1 MPQQYVVPQHTD
13 KEDTI
18 FGPITVRQFLICL
31 VGSGLVFVISQLLSG
46 VALYVVAGPI
56 TVFIIILAFV
66 KVNGYPMHFFIF
78 NFFMYLKKP
87 NFRVWALQESKST
100 VSTKSPIKRLK
111 FSQNVT
117 TSLSRLSELSLIVDT
132 GGMFRG
138 TSKTISQSNND
149 EEI

>member
-31 VGSGLVFVISQLLSG
+31 VGSGLVFITSQLLSG

-56 TVFIIILAFV
+56 TVFTIILAFV

-78 NFFMYLKKP
+78 NFLMYLKKP
-87 NFRVWALQESKST
+87 NFRVWALRESMST

-117 TSLSRLSELSLIVDT
+117 SSLSRLSELSLIVDT

-138 TSKTISQSNND
+138 TSKKISQSNND